1 MAHELIFEE
10 VVGHVI
16 ENRFEKWKKKNMTI
30 KNTYIVFGSLEIG

>member
-16 ENRFEKWKKKNMTI
+16 ENRFEKWKKKNVARLLLL
-30 KNTYIVFGSLEIG
+30 KSAK